1 MMIVVPSST
10 SDQISSISRLVT
22 AMQPLVQL
30 FPRVTDA
37 LRPGTPLGD
46 HGS

>member
-30 FPRVTDA
+30 FQGDRRAAPERHWA
-37 LRPGTPLGD
+37 D